1 MKQHL
6 EPVEVVRYENGT
18 TRTVADLVSV
28 EEPMG
33 IRLKFADGAE
43 LTTKDLSITMRTP
56 GNDGELALG
65 FLYTEGIIREW
76 AEVAEVKLDVNEND
90 AWVEVTLKGNRSVD
104 LANLERHFYT
114 TSSCGVCGK
123 TSIAAVQKVCP
134 VILPQK
140 KWQISQEILR
150 SLPEVLRK
158 SQNNFEY
165 SGGIHACGFFNLEGD
180 LVALR
185 EDVGRHNAL
194 DKLIGWSLQNKK
206 IPLFNGILILSGRAS
221 FELIQKAGMAGIR
234 MVVAIGAPSSL
245 AVALAEEF
253 DICLVGFLK
262 ENRFN
267 VYHGADRISF

>member
-123 TSIAAVQKVCP
+123 TSIAAVQIACP

-165 SGGIHACGFFNLEGD
+165 SGGIHACGFFNLEGE

>member
-6 EPVEVVRYENGT
+6 EPVEIVRYENGN

-28 EEPMG
+28 EEPLG
-33 IRLKFADGAE
+33 IRLKFTEGTE

-76 AEVAEVKLDVNEND
+76 AEVAEVKLEENEND

-123 TSIAAVQKVCP
+123 TSIAAVQKACP

-165 SGGIHACGFFNLEGD
+165 SGGIHACGFFNLEGE

-194 DKLIGWSLQNKK
+194 DKLIGWSLQNQK
-206 IPLFNGILILSGRAS
+206 IPLFNGVLVLSGRAS
-221 FELIQKAGMAGIR
+221 FELVQKAGMAGIR
-234 MVVAIGAPSSL
+234 MIAAIGAPSSL

-253 DICLVGFLK
+253 DISLVGFLK

-267 VYHGADRISF
+267 MYHGADRIVF

>member
-6 EPVEVVRYENGT
+6 EPVEVVRYENGQ

-28 EEPMG
+28 EEPLG
-33 IRLKFADGAE
+33 IRLKFHRDAE
-43 LTTKDLSITMRTP
+43 WVSKDLSITMRTP
-56 GNDGELALG
+56 GNDAELAMG
-65 FLYTEGIIREW
+65 FLYTEGIIRSADEI
-76 AEVAEVKLDVNEND
+76 ADIKFTESDND
-90 AWVEVTLKGNRSVD
+90 CWVEVELQGERVLD
-104 LANLERHFYT
+104 LNNLERHFYT

-123 TSIAAVQKVCP
+123 TSMAAVQQACP

-140 KWQISQEILR
+140 KWRISQEILR
-150 SLPEVLRK
+150 LMPEVLRK

-165 SGGIHACGFFNLEGD
+165 SGGIHACGLFDLQGT
-180 LVALR
+180 LVAMR

-194 DKLIGWSLQNKK
+194 DKLIGWSLNAQQ
-206 IPLFNGILILSGRAS
+206 IPLFNHVLILSGRAS
-221 FELIQKAGMAGIR
+221 FELIQKAAMAGIR

-253 DICLVGFLK
+253 DISLVGFLK

>member
-65 FLYTEGIIREW
+65 FLYTEGIIRDW

-90 AWVEVTLKGNRSVD
+90 AWVEVTLKGNRSVN

-123 TSIAAVQKVCP
+123 TSIAAVQIACP

-165 SGGIHACGFFNLEGD
+165 SGGIHACGFFNLEGE

-206 IPLFNGILILSGRAS
+206 IPLFNGVLILSGRAS

>member
-6 EPVEVVRYENGT
+6 EPVEIVRYENGH

-28 EEPMG
+28 EEPLG
-33 IRLKFADGAE
+33 IRLKFTEGTE

-76 AEVAEVKLDVNEND
+76 AEVAEVKLEENEND

-123 TSIAAVQKVCP
+123 TSIAAVQKACP

-150 SLPEVLRK
+150 GLPEVLRK

-165 SGGIHACGFFNLEGD
+165 SGGIHACGLFNLEGE

-194 DKLIGWSLQNKK
+194 DKLIGWSLQNQK
-206 IPLFNGILILSGRAS
+206 IPLFNGVLVLSGRAS
-221 FELIQKAGMAGIR
+221 FELVQKAGMAGIR
-234 MVVAIGAPSSL
+234 MIAAIGAPSSL

-253 DICLVGFLK
+253 DISLVGFLK

-267 VYHGADRISF
+267 MYHGADRIVF

>member
-6 EPVEVVRYENGT
+6 EPVEIIRYENGH

-28 EEPMG
+28 EEPLG
-33 IRLKFADGAE
+33 IRLKFTEGTE

-76 AEVAEVKLDVNEND
+76 AEVAEVKLEENEND
-90 AWVEVTLKGNRSVD
+90 AWVEVTLKGNRDLD

-123 TSIAAVQKVCP
+123 TSIAAVQKACP

-140 KWQISQEILR
+140 KWRISQEILR
-150 SLPEVLRK
+150 QMPEVLRK

-165 SGGIHACGFFNLEGD
+165 SGGIHACGFFNLEGE

-194 DKLIGWSLQNKK
+194 DKLIGWSLQNQK
-206 IPLFNGILILSGRAS
+206 IPLFNGVLVLSGRAS
-221 FELIQKAGMAGIR
+221 FELVQKAGMAGIR
-234 MVVAIGAPSSL
+234 MIAAIGAPSSL

-253 DICLVGFLK
+253 DISLVGFLK

-267 VYHGADRISF
+267 MYHGADRIVF